1 MMTTAIASN
10 NLGFPKAMPLEVR
23 VMKIISTFLRIYS
36 TWLVMINKHVVGQQY
51 GSTKKK
57 RAPFSRAHSRI
68 VWSGSHSKGIDEKH
82 RGWLEAS

>member
-23 VMKIISTFLRIYS
+23 VMKTISTSLRIYS

-51 GSTKKK
+51 GSTKNKK
-57 RAPFSRAHSRI
+57 GTILP
-68 VWSGSHSKGIDEKH
+68 GSFRNS
-82 RGWLEAS
+82 LEWQSQ

>member
-1 MMTTAIASN
+1 
-10 NLGFPKAMPLEVR
+10 MPLEVR

-57 RAPFSRAHSRI
+57 KGHHSPGLI
-68 VWSGSHSKGIDEKH
+68 PE
-82 RGWLEAS
+82 